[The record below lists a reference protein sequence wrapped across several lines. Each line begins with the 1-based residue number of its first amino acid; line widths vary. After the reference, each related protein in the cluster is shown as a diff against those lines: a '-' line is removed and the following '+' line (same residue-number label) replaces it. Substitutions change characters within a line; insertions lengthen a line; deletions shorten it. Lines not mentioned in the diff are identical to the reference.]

1 MSTGVAEVATIYS
14 LVTGTI
20 DFIKIALAIY
30 EAVKDKD
37 RLPGQLR
44 IVAEKLPSIEQLLAT
59 SEQQSRVLPPATWA
73 AVRQNLERCHTG
85 CGEIREIFEEAFPK
99 CANVVHRVWT
109 GAVVVLSGKGKRAE
123 QLLKEVYQ
131 ELEVLARHQIVT
143 NTDLLAGIKVAVD
156 QMDVGDRSIY
166 NNSGSGPL
174 AVNSGLGI
182 QHVNT
187 NSGPGHQ
194 FNAPITTAHFGP
206 VNNFHKSDQR
216 ALQDAAEL
224 DRFLDSLS
232 FPEIDQR
239 RTTIKSG
246 YKGTLGWL
254 FDDWSEMT
262 PTQGRKYPR
271 TSFTSWLH
279 ADAGIYWVSGKPGSG
294 KSTLMARIISDPRTA
309 DGLHQWAS
317 GRRVL
322 LLHYFF
328 WKPGKDLQK
337 SVHGML
343 RTLLHRLFHYLPML
357 VHPVI
362 ASMRPSPRFLP
373 SWTAEDLAL
382 ALHTAIAHASGTW
395 FCIFIDGLDEC
406 SGDHDD
412 VLSILFGLQA
422 LSSVKCCVAS
432 RPVVELRDKLAD
444 CEQLRL
450 QDFNQSDIE
459 RFVSE
464 TFRSLPSSSL
474 ETVSQSS
481 LGKLT
486 RDIVDVAKGVF
497 LWAALATKSI
507 VKGLGCRDDFAT
519 LHNRLSG
526 LPKDLEELW
535 ASIFAKIDHVHL
547 EPLAFYFGSMNCRLT
562 EDGVYSIAMPFPNIA
577 VITAARSPDRIAS
590 YGAFARDCSR
600 TELQIVFQS
609 AGLLEISGADQDA
622 AIDSMWR
629 DSNTRVL
636 VPGLFGDGH
645 KAHDVSRQRVHV
657 FGACREPG
665 FLRYE
670 YHRITWVHRSAFDY
684 IFPPGEQQ
692 SPIAV
697 PDQLTTLVQLFKG
710 TLEICKAAPS
720 HSDCGDSLTN
730 ERVAVAARI
739 CYQIEDMG
747 GIDEADQLMTE
758 LRAFAVQLSEVELPE
773 DLETEPVLRDGV
785 ASSSRPHQFKDDH
798 AGAAYDF
805 WRISG
810 EQHQGYLVDHVDLIE
825 ADLPD
830 TAHLMRLLD
839 HLFKF
844 SKGPWME
851 EGLRVIYNRVS
862 RARAHVAAVS
872 YAHSTFAYRS
882 NWSEQVLIVSCASK
896 MIHLDLTGP
905 HEAHFYAALGR
916 IAIKYNWWVQAVIA
930 DNARKPN
937 DDECWT
943 IFGQQLGL
951 LLDLLQMRIFLPLPK
966 GDERGMRGMR
976 ADSTQE
982 YRLGPSRRGYSFSI
996 QTPWDVLQSLVA
1008 KPVSQPHN
1016 RTSPSPQPLQGRG
1029 TLGEGDIYLLCML
1042 VEWNWLGAK
1051 ELHGAI
1057 HFRLRSD
1064 TAAAIVVLWSWEEGR
1079 DYEDDPLHLLL
1090 YGTVDQFE
1098 ELSSMIRADVWAN
1111 EQGLDATQQ
1120 LIVLACVRTRL
1131 YNWWV
1136 DQPSNERV
1144 CYGQDWVHAAYKEAA
1159 RRSCS

>member
-206 VNNFHKSDQR
+206 VNNVYQSDQR
-216 ALQDAAEL
+216 AVQDAAEL
-224 DRFLDSLS
+224 DRFLDSLA

-239 RTTIKSG
+239 RTTIKNG

-254 FDDWSEMT
+254 FDDWSETT

-271 TSFTSWLH
+271 TSFKSWLQ
-279 ADAGIYWVSGKPGSG
+279 ADAGMYWVSGKPGSG

-309 DGLHQWAS
+309 DGLRRWAS
-317 GRRVL
+317 GRQVL

-343 RTLLHRLFHYLPML
+343 RTLLHQLFHYIPML

-362 ASMRPSPRFLP
+362 ARMRHSPRFRP
-373 SWTAEDLAL
+373 SWTAEHLTL

-459 RFVSE
+459 CFVSE

-486 RDIVDVAKGVF
+486 RDIVDIAKGVF

-507 VKGLGCRDDFAT
+507 VKGLGCRDEYAM

-547 EPLAFYFGSMNCRLT
+547 EQLAFYFGSMNCGLT
-562 EDGVYSIAMPFPNIA
+562 YDKIYTIVIAPFPNIA
-577 VITAARSPDRIAS
+577 VITAARSPDKIAS

-600 TELQIVFQS
+600 TELQIVSQS
-609 AGLLEISGADQDA
+609 AGLLEISGADQNA
-622 AIDSMWR
+622 AFDSEWR

-636 VPGLFGDGH
+636 VPGLLGDGY
-645 KAHDVSRQRVHV
+645 KAHDIPRQRVHV
-657 FGACREPG
+657 FGACPEPE
-665 FLRYE
+665 FLRHERHY
-670 YHRITWVHRSAFDY
+670 ITWVHRSAYDY
-684 IFPPGEQQ
+684 IFPPGEQR
-692 SPIAV
+692 SPIVVA
-697 PDQLTTLVQLFKG
+697 DQLTTLVQLFKG
-710 TLEICKAAPS
+710 TLEVCKAAPS
-720 HSDCGDSLTN
+720 YIAGEDSLTN

-739 CYQIEDMG
+739 CYQIDDMG
-747 GIDEADQLMTE
+747 GIDEADQLMIE
-758 LRAFAVQLSEVELPE
+758 LRAFALQLSEVEILDDP
-773 DLETEPVLRDGV
+773 TN
-785 ASSSRPHQFKDDH
+785 RPHQIKDDH
-798 AGAAYDF
+798 AGAAYAF

-810 EQHQGYLVDHVDLIE
+810 EQHSEYLDHHVDLME

-830 TAHLMRLLD
+830 TAHLMRLLEY
-839 HLFKF
+839 LFIY
-844 SKGPWME
+844 SKVPWMKE
-851 EGLRVIYNRVS
+851 VLRVIYNRVS
-862 RARAHVAAVS
+862 RVRAHVAAVS

-882 NWSEQVLIVSCASK
+882 DWSKQVLIVSCASK

-905 HEAHFYAALGR
+905 HEANFYAALGR
-916 IAIKYNWWVQAVIA
+916 LAIEYTGWVQALIA
-930 DNARKPN
+930 DDARKPN
-937 DDECWT
+937 DDECWPT
-943 IFGQQLGL
+943 FGQQLGL
-951 LLDLLQMRIFLPLPK
+951 LLDLLQMRIFLPLPRS
-966 GDERGMRGMR
+966 DERGMRGS
-976 ADSTQE
+976 STQE

-1008 KPVSQPHN
+1008 KPVSQPHT
-1016 RTSPSPQPLQGRG
+1016 RTSPNPQPLQGRG
-1029 TLGEGDIYLLCML
+1029 SLGKGDVYLLCM
-1042 VEWNWLGAK
+1042 VVGWNWFGAK

-1064 TAAAIVVLWSWEEGR
+1064 IAAAIVVLWSWEEGQ
-1079 DYEDDPLHLLL
+1079 DFEDDPIHLLL

-1098 ELSSMIRADVWAN
+1098 ELSRMIRADIWAN
-1111 EQGLDATQQ
+1111 ERGLDATQQ

-1131 YNWWV
+1131 FTWWV
-1136 DQPSNERV
+1136 DQPSYERV
-1144 CYGQDWVHAAYKEAA
+1144 YYGQDWVQAAYKEAA
-1159 RRSCS
+1159 RRSCT